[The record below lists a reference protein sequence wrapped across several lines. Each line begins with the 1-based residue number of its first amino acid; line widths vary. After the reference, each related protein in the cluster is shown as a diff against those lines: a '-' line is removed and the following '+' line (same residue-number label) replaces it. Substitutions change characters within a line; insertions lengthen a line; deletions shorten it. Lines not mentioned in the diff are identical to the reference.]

1 MNVGVDTDLLSDI
14 VESVDQEVIDY
25 RLLLTQASSAC
36 SGSVVLLAPPNGGNS
51 DPTESLCLLD
61 VHRSSILGRLLA
73 GSPGGYGPELFAHRR

>member
-36 SGSVVLLAPPNGGNS
+36 SGSVVLLAPPNGGILTPQNPYVSWTCTGQVSS
-51 DPTESLCLLD
+51 DASWLD
-61 VHRSSILGRLLA
+61 Y
-73 GSPGGYGPELFAHRR
+73 PGGYGPELFAHRR